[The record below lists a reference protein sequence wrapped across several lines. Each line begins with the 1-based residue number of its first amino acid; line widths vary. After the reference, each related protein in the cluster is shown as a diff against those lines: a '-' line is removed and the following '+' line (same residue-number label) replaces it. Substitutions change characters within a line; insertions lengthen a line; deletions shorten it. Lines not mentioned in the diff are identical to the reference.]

1 MGLGSG
7 LACSIR
13 LNTQLTPEQQAR
25 YQDEEVIRTL
35 LQEAR
40 NIAIV
45 GLSSDSQK
53 ASYFVA
59 SYLIYEGYNV
69 IPVNPRAT
77 EILGRKCYPDLL
89 SVPEKIDIVDVFRP
103 VQDIPA
109 ITSQAIDVKARALW
123 LQLRLIDLESAELAE
138 KAGLTV
144 ILDKCVKMEH
154 GRFHGSLH
162 WAGMNTEIISARRA
176 RMRA

>member
-7 LACSIR
+7 LACSIH
-13 LNTQLTPEQQAR
+13 LNTELTPAQQAL
-25 YQDEEVIRTL
+25 YQNEEAIGSL
-35 LQEAR
+35 LREAK

-45 GLSSDSQK
+45 GLSTDSQK

-69 IPVNPRAT
+69 IPVNPRAA
-77 EILGRKCYPDLL
+77 EILGRKCYPDLK
-89 SVPEKIDIVDVFRP
+89 SVPDKIDIVDVFRP
-103 VQDIPA
+103 VPEIPG
-109 ITSQAIDVKARALW
+109 ITQQAIEVKARALW
-123 LQLRLIDLESAELAE
+123 LQLRLIDLESAELAA

-144 ILDKCVKMEH
+144 IMDKCVKMEH
-154 GRFHGSLH
+154 GRFQGSLH

-176 RMRA
+176 RR

>member
-1 MGLGSG
+1 MGSGSG

-13 LNTQLTPEQQAR
+13 LNTTLTPEQQAI
-25 YQDEEVIRTL
+25 YQNEETIRAL
-35 LQEAR
+35 LEESK

-45 GLSSDSQK
+45 GMSTDSQK
-53 ASYFVA
+53 ASYFVG
-59 SYLIYEGYNV
+59 SYLLYEGYNV

-89 SVPEKIDIVDVFRP
+89 SIPEKVDIVEVFRP
-103 VQDIPA
+103 ISEIPA
-109 ITSQAIDVKARALW
+109 ITDQAIQIKARCLW
-123 LQLRLIDLESAELAE
+123 LQLRLTDLESAERARA
-138 KAGLTV
+138 AGLTV

-154 GRFHGSLH
+154 GRYHGSLH

-176 RMRA
+176 TL

>member
-25 YQDEEVIRTL
+25 YQNEEAIRKL
-35 LQEAR
+35 LKESK

-45 GLSSDSQK
+45 GLSTDSQK

-69 IPVNPRAT
+69 IPVNPRGT
-77 EILGRKCYPDLL
+77 EILGRKCYPDLK
-89 SVPEKIDIVDVFRP
+89 SVPDKIDIVDVFRP
-103 VQDIPA
+103 ISEIPA
-109 ITSQAIDVKARALW
+109 ITKDSIEIKARSLW
-123 LQLRLIDLESAELAE
+123 LQLRLINLESADQAE
-138 KAGLTV
+138 KAGLLV
-144 ILDKCVKMEH
+144 VMDKCVKMEH
-154 GRFHGSLH
+154 GRYQGSLH

-176 RMRA
+176 SF